1 MPRNE
6 RKNDRLLEIMLVLI
20 TVALSCVLYHTDGVK
35 MVVLN
40 LFYLPIVLAGF
51 FLGRY
56 RAGVLAFLSVIVAS
70 VVISLDISSFAMVSS
85 PVVVALSV
93 IMWGAVL
100 GLTAIMVGTLCDDR
114 STKSMEAHEA
124 YVGVVEVLSKYLG
137 GANAKLECRAKRVSQ
152 LSEAVA
158 QKMRLSA
165 KEVDDVRVAAML
177 IDIENIEVTS
187 RVIRR
192 AVGELESHQIE
203 QSTFHGTELVR
214 SLGQVLTGAFP
225 LVLAQTSSSTKA
237 TDEVPFGARI
247 LRTVRAYI
255 RLADDP
261 IAIADDPLNI
271 IEELESDVDADH
283 HPAVLH
289 ALAEVVTGSLKPI
302 RESQSSRESQQPTAA
317 DDAHALVTQ

>member
-1 MPRNE
+1 MSKVDRKNE
-6 RKNDRLLEIMLVLI
+6 RLFEIMLVLI

-70 VVISLDISSFAMVSS
+70 VVISLDITGFAMVSS
-85 PVVVALSV
+85 PIVVALSV

-114 STKSMEAHEA
+114 STKTVEAHEA

-137 GANAKLECRAKRVSQ
+137 GANSKLECRAKRVSQ

-158 QKMRLSA
+158 RKMRLSD

-187 RVIRR
+187 RVIRK
-192 AVGELESHQIE
+192 AVGELENHQIE
-203 QSTFHGTELVR
+203 QSTFHGMELVQ

-225 LVLAQTSSSTKA
+225 LVLAQTSSSGGSKS
-237 TDEVPFGARI
+237 ELPFGARI

-255 RLADDP
+255 CLADDP
-261 IAIADDPLNI
+261 IAIADDPQNI
-271 IEELESDVDADH
+271 IEELESDADADH

-289 ALAEVVTGSLKPI
+289 ALAEVVTGDTKPEWGARPP
-302 RESQSSRESQQPTAA
+302 REGHETPES
-317 DDAHALVTQ
+317 DEAHALTT